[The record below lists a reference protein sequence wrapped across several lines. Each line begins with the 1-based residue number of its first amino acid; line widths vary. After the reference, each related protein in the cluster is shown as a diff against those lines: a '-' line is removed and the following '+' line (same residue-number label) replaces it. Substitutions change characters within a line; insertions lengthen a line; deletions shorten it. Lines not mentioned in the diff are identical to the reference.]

1 MYRAG
6 TLNGTSLEFDMQMG
20 GLTLEDSFR
29 EDARVKWRASF
40 GVGEYNLK
48 TSASGRD
55 LNSGSFAF
63 IEPVIVGVLPMSRH
77 IVLEFSTG
85 YTFAKTTGVKIEGL
99 MLEAE
104 LLFGRF

>member
-1 MYRAG
+1 
-6 TLNGTSLEFDMQMG
+6 
-20 GLTLEDSFR
+20 
-29 EDARVKWRASF
+29 
-40 GVGEYNLK
+40 
-48 TSASGRD
+48 
-55 LNSGSFAF
+55 
-63 IEPVIVGVLPMSRH
+63 VIVGVLPMSRH